1 MSVRLFHARS
11 RLVIRMRSEE
21 RRFTWYAFHRR
32 PVDWTLVLTPA
43 LSLVGFTAAPRVSG
57 LSFGDGGSIDWTRG
71 ALWTTIRLRLPPCSD
86 RKASL
91 LAAGL
96 LKAARY
102 GEGRQR
108 LSSAALS
115 NTVT

>member
-11 RLVIRMRSEE
+11 RLIVRMQAEE
-21 RRFTWYAFHRR
+21 RTFTWYAFHRR
-32 PVDWTLVLTPA
+32 AIDWAMVLTPA
-43 LSLVGFTAAPRVSG
+43 LALVGFGSAARTDGIV
-57 LSFGDGGSIDWTRG
+57 FGHGGSIDWTRG

-86 RKASL
+86 RKAAL

-102 GEGRQR
+102 GEGPSR
-108 LSSAALS
+108 A
-115 NTVT
+115 